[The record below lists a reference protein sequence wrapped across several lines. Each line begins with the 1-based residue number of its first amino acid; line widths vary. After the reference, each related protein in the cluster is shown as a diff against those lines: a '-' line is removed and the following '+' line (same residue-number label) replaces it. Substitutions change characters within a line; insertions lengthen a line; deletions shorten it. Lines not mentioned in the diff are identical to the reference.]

1 MSKVLVEVV
10 VPAADT
16 KFDIYVPLDVRMG
29 EVKSLITGIVSD
41 LTEGKFIGDENSV
54 LCDFET
60 GIIFNIN
67 MIVFDL
73 GIKNGSKLML
83 I

>member
-16 KFDIYVPLDVRMG
+16 KFDVYVPVDVKMS
-29 EVKSLITGIVSD
+29 EVKSLITGIISD
-41 LTEGKFIGDENSV
+41 LTEGKFVGDENSV

>member
-16 KFDIYVPLDVRMG
+16 KFDIYVPLDVRMS

-41 LTEGKFIGDENSV
+41 LTEGKFVGDENSV